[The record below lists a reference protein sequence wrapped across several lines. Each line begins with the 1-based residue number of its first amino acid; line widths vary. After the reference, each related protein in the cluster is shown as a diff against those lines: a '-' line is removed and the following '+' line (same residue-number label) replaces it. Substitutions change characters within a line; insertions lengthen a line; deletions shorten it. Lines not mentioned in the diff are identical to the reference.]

1 MFSDKGSLN
10 HACAGELAWTAQINI
25 WVMLA
30 DLYLKM
36 DKPMQAVSAIDE
48 AAQIAAAHPEV
59 LYYVSY
65 MYNKYKYSAYYY
77 LPY

>member
-1 MFSDKGSLN
+1 MKGSLN
-10 HACAGELAWTAQINI
+10 QACAGELAWTAQINI

-36 DKPMQAVSAIDE
+36 DKPMQAVSSIDE

-59 LYYVSY
+59 LFYVCPVPLHEFLFILICKKSV
-65 MYNKYKYSAYYY
+65 
-77 LPY
+77 